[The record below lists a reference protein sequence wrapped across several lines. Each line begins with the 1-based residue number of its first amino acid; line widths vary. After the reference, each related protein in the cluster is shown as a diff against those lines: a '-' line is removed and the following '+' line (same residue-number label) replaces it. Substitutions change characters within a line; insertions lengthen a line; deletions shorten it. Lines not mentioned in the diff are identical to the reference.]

1 MNTLIEWFKENNSRI
16 AWHTVILLSLY
27 ILMTSEYL
35 SKSQKDG
42 VLTVVILGF
51 MLALFLV
58 IGWGLYRNRWF
69 RQRLEEL
76 DDE

>member
-42 VLTVVILGF
+42 VLTVVILGV